1 MKQLI
6 SIMVV
11 VVAILTTSCASNQ
24 STYRFIDWEHL
35 ELTAA
40 FDNYVDA
47 KKDDQLEI
55 LNYLLTTAEEK
66 YGALNEKARIVV
78 KNNSDDIE
86 ATLNELYDFKAKLDI
101 IKNRYYPYTKM
112 EDISVGSRIDKLYR
126 LLNDTEGILKGISF
140 QDPHKIQGAM

>member
-1 MKQLI
+1 
-6 SIMVV
+6 MVV

-35 ELTAA
+35 ELNAA

-55 LNYLLTTAEEK
+55 LTYLLTTAEEK
-66 YGALNEKARIVV
+66 YGALNEKARTVV

-86 ATLNELYDFKAKLDI
+86 ATLNELYDFKSKLDI
-101 IKNRYYPYTKM
+101 IKNRYYPYTKR